1 MDEDEFVNNILN
13 DRVENKLSSSKEILE
28 LNDKLLVDIYSN
40 YMSYDKN
47 KENLIKSRTRLNDY
61 YFSNNNFNKGEFITY
76 INSKYFYDLR
86 IHKGG
91 FIREIDGD
99 ILKLVNGSNIWSI
112 NMNNV
117 LIFTKLNKE
126 QKLKLIIINTFE
138 EE

>member
-1 MDEDEFVNNILN
+1 MIITFQIIILIRGN
-13 DRVENKLSSSKEILE
+13 
-28 LNDKLLVDIYSN
+28 LLH
-40 YMSYDKN
+40 
-47 KENLIKSRTRLNDY
+47 
-61 YFSNNNFNKGEFITY
+61 

-91 FIREIDGD
+91 FVREIDGD